1 MKTSIA
7 VIGNGTMTLNCVQH
21 MLAHDD
27 CDIKVILTNPD
38 EINPNT
44 EKRIRNICETQT
56 IQYIHTDDLHSRK
69 LLSTLEKLEL
79 DYIFNIDSFSIIRE
93 ALLKLPKFGMINF
106 HNSPL
111 PMYRGAN
118 APSWAIINDEK
129 EFGVT
134 WHFLDAGVDT
144 GEILWKETFGVSAN
158 ETARSLIFK
167 SVEAGIKL
175 FKQNFHTLLESEP
188 KTEQQPEEGSRYFRR
203 DIPNGG
209 YIDFSWPAR
218 KIDCMVRG
226 LDFRP
231 FENTFIRAKIRLGD
245 SEYFLNTI
253 KILNDDKKVKNIEAG
268 KILSVS
274 SDGIEITTADGIIL
288 IQNMSV
294 IDSGE
299 TIDFMS
305 VNVNY

>member
-79 DYIFNIDSFSIIRE
+79 DYI
-93 ALLKLPKFGMINF
+93 MINF

-231 FENTFIRAKIRLGD
+231 FENTFIR
-245 SEYFLNTI
+245 
-253 KILNDDKKVKNIEAG
+253 KVKNIEAG